1 MPAHKLTILRVPPS
15 KLRPFDARSERLVK
29 RGRGGASHRRP
40 STAGRLPRLGDLCL
54 GEAQGRAVIK
64 ETVLTVGE
72 LKRILLDERLGGGR
86 AHVTVVSACDARFE
100 WIVMRAGGACEEIG
114 GPEKERGADGRA
126 VGAAGRAGA
135 SAEASAAARAA
146 RAASRAAARA
156 AVTAA
161 AVMVGLIGLAA
172 AERAGGTTSAEMVE
186 ATAAAMA
193 AGMASAMWRRG
204 WQWRRGGG
212 EGGGDA
218 TASAKVSKR
227 MAVAKVAVPASGTT
241 AAVL

>member
-1 MPAHKLTILRVPPS
+1 MEKESACSRPLASHGE
-15 KLRPFDARSERLVK
+15 LRPFDARSEQLVK

-86 AHVTVVSACDARFE
+86 AHVTVGDGCDARFE
-100 WIVMRAGGACEEIG
+100 WLVMRAGGACEEIG
-114 GPEKERGADGRA
+114 GPEKERGAGGRA

-172 AERAGGTTSAEMVE
+172 AERAG
-186 ATAAAMA
+186 
-193 AGMASAMWRRG
+193 AS
-204 WQWRRGGG
+204 
-212 EGGGDA
+212 
-218 TASAKVSKR
+218 
-227 MAVAKVAVPASGTT
+227 
-241 AAVL
+241 